1 MALSCRQCGLIGS
14 VVDTICSSCGA
25 VLTNGSMPAINNFNS
40 FSASNF
46 YQNNPS
52 AQQNYR
58 QETREHTWQNSP
70 QQNEVFHQQPQQNN
84 FPWQNHH
91 YQQPVYQ
98 QPIYQQPVYQ
108 QPVSSPNYPQQ
119 GYLPPP
125 QQFLPPQTGNSGH
138 WQNNQNNP
146 GQQVFVINNVHPANI
161 YQEKKNPA
169 VSVLLSVLLT
179 GAGQVYN
186 GEIVKGLL
194 MLGSCIVLW
203 GFLLGWIISI
213 WSVYDAYTTAKKINV
228 GQAV

>member
-40 FSASNF
+40 FGASNL

-52 AQQNYR
+52 QNYR
-58 QETREHTWQNSP
+58 QENKQQPWQSYQ
-70 QQNEVFHQQPQQNN
+70 QQNEHFQPHHQQQNN
-84 FPWQNHH
+84 FPLQNHH
-91 YQQPVYQ
+91 YQQPVYN
-98 QPIYQQPVYQ
+98 
-108 QPVSSPNYPQQ
+108 QPVSYPSYPQQ
-119 GYLPPP
+119 NYLPPP
-125 QQFLPPQTGNSGH
+125 QQFLPPPQPGLSGH

-186 GEIVKGLL
+186 GQIVKGLL

-228 GQAV
+228 GQPV

>member
-1 MALSCRQCGLIGS
+1 MSLSCRQCGLIGS

-25 VLTNGSMPAINNFNS
+25 VLTNGSMPAINDFNS

-58 QETREHTWQNSP
+58 QENREQPWQNYP
-70 QQNEVFHQQPQQNN
+70 QQNEVFHQHPQQNN
-84 FPWQNHH
+84 LPWQNHPH
-91 YQQPVYQ
+91 QQPIYQ
-98 QPIYQQPVYQ
+98 QPIYQQPISY
-108 QPVSSPNYPQQ
+108 PNYPQQ
-119 GYLPPP
+119 SYLPPP
-125 QQFLPPQTGNSGH
+125 QQFLPPPQPGLSGH
-138 WQNNQNNP
+138 WQNNQNNQNNP

-169 VSVLLSVLLT
+169 VSLLLSVLLT

-186 GEIVKGLL
+186 GQIVKGLL

-228 GQAV
+228 GQPV

>member
-46 YQNNPS
+46 YQNNP
-52 AQQNYR
+52 
-58 QETREHTWQNSP
+58 P
-70 QQNEVFHQQPQQNN
+70 VQQNN
-84 FPWQNHH
+84 QQQNGEQIWQNNPQSNKPFEQQQNSFPWQNHH

-98 QPIYQQPVYQ
+98 QPVYQ
-108 QPVSSPNYPQQ
+108 QPVNYPNYPQQ
-119 GYLPPP
+119 NYLPPP
-125 QQFLPPQTGNSGH
+125 QQFLPPQTGH
-138 WQNNQNNP
+138 WQNNPNNP
-146 GQQVFVINNVHPANI
+146 GQQVFIINNVNPANI

-186 GEIVKGLL
+186 GQIVKAIL
-194 MLGSCIVLW
+194 MLSSCIVLW

-228 GQAV
+228 GQPV